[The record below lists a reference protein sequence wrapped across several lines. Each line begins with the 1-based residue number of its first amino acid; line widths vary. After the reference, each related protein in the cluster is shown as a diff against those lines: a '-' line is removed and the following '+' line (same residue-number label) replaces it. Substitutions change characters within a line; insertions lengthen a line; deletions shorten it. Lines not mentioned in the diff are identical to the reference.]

1 MAHLHNIY
9 DSDIHFKLDSKTRT
23 FSNETELKLLVAQG
37 DHNSERITF
46 EIPRY
51 IEQHDM
57 LKCNRIEVHYIN
69 ISSTTRDTSK
79 DVYIVDD
86 AQVSPEDEN
95 VVEFSWL
102 LSGRATQYNGTLSF
116 AISMKCLTD
125 EVIDYRWNTLT
136 YEKILVGKSLN
147 NAETIAQEYSDVLEK
162 WKKEV
167 LENINPTVT
176 IDTELNEK
184 SDNAIANCTVAK
196 KISQLSDSIANL
208 GKPSDEQVSSAV
220 NNYIEEN
227 GISAGGLTKAQIT
240 LFEQLFNNLAY
251 TDNVIG
257 KATADSLI
265 ASLRAGAS
273 SGGDTPS
280 NPDTPDTPNTFN
292 VTISA
297 PNTTYDN
304 QSLSGTLGESY
315 TVTFTPNEQ
324 YKLGNATVTMG
335 GVDVTSTVYANGV
348 INIPQVTGDI
358 IIMVETISTKAI
370 AIYSLPQATT
380 FDGDDFIDTNITLD
394 IPNSSWSIVGDVTN
408 ATSGDVFAT
417 HGAITAQSL
426 RVHNHGNGWGVYH
439 MDGNNSVKVDSDN
452 WDGTFKFVIT
462 HKSGEVTVDVYC
474 VLNGELNK
482 QTGTLNPQYINKT
495 PSTLKLGSNYNATGD
510 WFKGTINDFKIYNE
524 MLIDDEINEYLGV

>member
-23 FSNETELKLLVAQG
+23 FSNETDLKLLVAQG

-79 DVYIVDD
+79 DVYIVND

-147 NAETIAQEYSDVLEK
+147 NVETIAQEYSDVLEK

-176 IDTELNEK
+176 IDTELNEE

-196 KISQLSDSIANL
+196 KISQLSDEKVDKQDGYSMVTNTEKEAWNGKSDFSGNYEDLTNKPTIPTKTSQLDNDSEFSTFSGSYNDLRDKPTIPSEYTLPIATPTTLGGVKPIAKTDEMTQEVGVDELGGLFTKDGGSSGESSTFELTTLEEGTVPTGTAQWSRTITSLTLGDLRNWKEFEFAVSTSQSLYVGLTTNDTATGKTHKLFYSTMSKSGGVCEWVDKDKRLLKIRYRTNESYDSYTYGSIFNSTESAAMTTFIATWIYTYVYL
-208 GKPSDEQVSSAV
+208 GDLSDECA
-220 NNYIEEN
+220 
-227 GISAGGLTKAQIT
+227 ISVYTHSEL
-240 LFEQLFNNLAY
+240 
-251 TDNVIG
+251 TDNLLYRIRG
-257 KATADSLI
+257 I
-265 ASLRAGAS
+265 
-273 SGGDTPS
+273 
-280 NPDTPDTPNTFN
+280 
-292 VTISA
+292 
-297 PNTTYDN
+297 
-304 QSLSGTLGESY
+304 
-315 TVTFTPNEQ
+315 
-324 YKLGNATVTMG
+324 
-335 GVDVTSTVYANGV
+335 
-348 INIPQVTGDI
+348 
-358 IIMVETISTKAI
+358 
-370 AIYSLPQATT
+370 
-380 FDGDDFIDTNITLD
+380 
-394 IPNSSWSIVGDVTN
+394 
-408 ATSGDVFAT
+408 
-417 HGAITAQSL
+417 
-426 RVHNHGNGWGVYH
+426 
-439 MDGNNSVKVDSDN
+439 
-452 WDGTFKFVIT
+452 
-462 HKSGEVTVDVYC
+462 
-474 VLNGELNK
+474 
-482 QTGTLNPQYINKT
+482 
-495 PSTLKLGSNYNATGD
+495 LK
-510 WFKGTINDFKIYNE
+510 
-524 MLIDDEINEYLGV
+524 